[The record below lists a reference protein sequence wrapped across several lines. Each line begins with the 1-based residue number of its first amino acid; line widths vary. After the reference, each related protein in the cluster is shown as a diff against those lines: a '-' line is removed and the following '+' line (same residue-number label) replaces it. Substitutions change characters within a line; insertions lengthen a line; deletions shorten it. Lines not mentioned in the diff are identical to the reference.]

1 MDYDIAIIGY
11 GPVGAMAA
19 NMFGSSGLNIVV
31 IEPKKEIWN
40 IPRAVAL
47 DGQAQRIFQS
57 CGISNNIPVK
67 PIDGLTFINKKGQ
80 QIVYVDFTDHSTP
93 NGYSET
99 VGFSQPN
106 LGRTLREQAESYKNI
121 TFKLGSSLS
130 NLVASENNNELTV
143 MNNVTNETEVISS
156 KYLLACDG
164 ADSFVRKKLN
174 IPSFDYKCE
183 QDWIV
188 VDYELDPK
196 YEIQCSPHQ
205 ICDYQ
210 RPTTLAPIM
219 DRHIRWEFKYNSD
232 DNQAEMEDEQ
242 NIREMMRPHAWRINR
257 DLDISTGKLLRASKY
272 RFHGLIADNFKLYNC
287 FLLGDSAHQMP
298 PFLGQGLCQGIKD
311 VYNLHWKLTGV
322 INGTY
327 SKKIL
332 DTYSLERRAIV
343 KSVTETA
350 IKQGNIVG
358 TQNRYIA
365 LVRDFILN
373 CARQFPVLLNF
384 FQFYHPWPIKDGL
397 IDKSLFK
404 NKANGIVIPQPDI
417 NIRIEDKAFDQYIGY
432 KFALLVFDQDQEV
445 FDEIKSLDSVKI
457 FDENVHLLNANHP
470 FNADNNFVEWQKKH
484 NISAAIIR
492 PDRHVYGSCD
502 HHSIIQKIDK
512 LSNKLHN
519 NINSI
524 TS

>member
-1 MDYDIAIIGY
+1 MHYDIAIIGY

-19 NMFGSSGLNIVV
+19 SMFGSSGLNIVV

-57 CGISNNIPVK
+57 FGIINNIPVK
-67 PIDGLTFINKKGQ
+67 PIDGLTFINKKGK

-106 LGRTLREQAESYKNI
+106 LERTLREKAESYKNI

-130 NLVASENNNELTV
+130 NLVATENNNELTV
-143 MNNVTNETEVISS
+143 INNLTKETEIVSS
-156 KYLLACDG
+156 NYLLACDG
-164 ADSFVRKKLN
+164 ADSFVRKKLD

-232 DNQAEMEDEQ
+232 DNQAEMENEK

-322 INGTY
+322 IDGTY

-332 DTYSLERRAIV
+332 DTYSLERKAIV

-358 TQNRYIA
+358 SQNRYIA

-397 IDKSLFK
+397 IDKTLFK

-417 NIRIEDKAFDQYIGY
+417 NITIEDKAFDQYIGY
-432 KFALLVFDQDQEV
+432 KFALLVFNQDQGV
-445 FDEIKSLDSVKI
+445 FDEIK
-457 FDENVHLLNANHP
+457 
-470 FNADNNFVEWQKKH
+470 
-484 NISAAIIR
+484 
-492 PDRHVYGSCD
+492 
-502 HHSIIQKIDK
+502 
-512 LSNKLHN
+512 
-519 NINSI
+519 
-524 TS
+524 

>member
-1 MDYDIAIIGY
+1 M
-11 GPVGAMAA
+11 
-19 NMFGSSGLNIVV
+19 V
-31 IEPKKEIWN
+31 IEPKKEIWD

-106 LGRTLREQAESYKNI
+106 LERTLREQAESYKNI

-130 NLVASENNNELTV
+130 NLVATENNNELTV
-143 MNNVTNETEVISS
+143 MNNATNETEVISS

-164 ADSFVRKKLN
+164 ADSFVRKKLS

-188 VDYELDPK
+188 VDYELDPM

-257 DLDISTGKLLRASKY
+257 DLDISTGKLLRASRY

-332 DTYSLERRAIV
+332 DTYSLERKAIV

-365 LVRDFILN
+365 LVRDFVLN
-373 CARQFPVLLNF
+373 CARQFPV
-384 FQFYHPWPIKDGL
+384 
-397 IDKSLFK
+397 
-404 NKANGIVIPQPDI
+404 
-417 NIRIEDKAFDQYIGY
+417 
-432 KFALLVFDQDQEV
+432 
-445 FDEIKSLDSVKI
+445 SVSYT
-457 FDENVHLLNANHP
+457 HLTLP
-470 FNADNNFVEWQKKH
+470 TTPYV
-484 NISAAIIR
+484 
-492 PDRHVYGSCD
+492 
-502 HHSIIQKIDK
+502 
-512 LSNKLHN
+512 
-519 NINSI
+519 
-524 TS
+524 

>member
-1 MDYDIAIIGY
+1 MHYDIAIIGY

-19 NMFGSSGLNIVV
+19 SMFGSSGRNIVV

-57 CGISNNIPVK
+57 FGIINNIPVK
-67 PIDGLTFINKKGQ
+67 PIDGLTFINKKGK

-106 LGRTLREQAESYKNI
+106 LERTLREKAESYKNI

-130 NLVASENNNELTV
+130 NLVATENNNELTV
-143 MNNVTNETEVISS
+143 INNLTKETEIVSS

-164 ADSFVRKKLN
+164 ADSFVRKKLG

-232 DNQAEMEDEQ
+232 DNQAEMENEK

-272 RFHGLIADNFKLYNC
+272 RFHGLIADNFKFHNC

-322 INGTY
+322 IDGTY

-332 DTYSLERRAIV
+332 DTYSLERKAIV

-358 TQNRYIA
+358 SQNRYIA

-397 IDKSLFK
+397 IDKTLFK

-417 NIRIEDKAFDQYIGY
+417 NITIEDKAFDQYIGY
-432 KFALLVFDQDQEV
+432 KFALLVFNQDQGV

-457 FDENVHLLNANHP
+457 FDENIHLLNSNHP
-470 FNADNNFVEWQKKH
+470 FNADKNFVEWQKKY

-512 LSNKLHN
+512 LCNKLHN
-519 NINSI
+519 NINKIAS
-524 TS
+524 

>member
-1 MDYDIAIIGY
+1 
-11 GPVGAMAA
+11 
-19 NMFGSSGLNIVV
+19 
-31 IEPKKEIWN
+31 
-40 IPRAVAL
+40 
-47 DGQAQRIFQS
+47 
-57 CGISNNIPVK
+57 
-67 PIDGLTFINKKGQ
+67 
-80 QIVYVDFTDHSTP
+80 
-93 NGYSET
+93 
-99 VGFSQPN
+99 
-106 LGRTLREQAESYKNI
+106 
-121 TFKLGSSLS
+121 
-130 NLVASENNNELTV
+130 
-143 MNNVTNETEVISS
+143 
-156 KYLLACDG
+156 LLACDG
-164 ADSFVRKKLN
+164 ADSFVRKKLG

-196 YEIQCSPHQ
+196 YEIKCSPYQ

-210 RPTTLAPIM
+210 RPATLAPIM

-232 DNQAEMEDEQ
+232 DNQAEMENEQ
-242 NIREMMRPHAWRINR
+242 NIREMMRPHAWRINK

-272 RFHGLIADNFKLYNC
+272 RFHGLIAENFKLHNC

-332 DTYSLERRAIV
+332 DTYSLERKAIV

-350 IKQGNIVG
+350 IKQGNIIG
-358 TQNRYIA
+358 SQNKYIA
-365 LVRDFILN
+365 LIRDFILN

-397 IDKSLFK
+397 IDKTLFK
-404 NKANGIVIPQPDI
+404 NKANGVVIPQPDI
-417 NIRIEDKAFDQYIGY
+417 NITIEDKAFDQYIGY
-432 KFALLVFDQDQEV
+432 KFALLVFNQDQGV

-457 FDENVHLLNANHP
+457 FDENIHLLNSNHP
-470 FNADNNFVEWQKKH
+470 FNADKNFVEWQKKY

-512 LSNKLHN
+512 LSSKLHN
-519 NINSI
+519 NINKIAS
-524 TS
+524 

>member
-1 MDYDIAIIGY
+1 MHYDIAIIGY

-19 NMFGSSGLNIVV
+19 SMFGSSGLNIVV

-57 CGISNNIPVK
+57 FGIINNIPVK
-67 PIDGLTFINKKGQ
+67 PIDGLTFINKKGK

-106 LGRTLREQAESYKNI
+106 LERTLREKAESYKNI

-130 NLVASENNNELTV
+130 NLVATENNNELTII
-143 MNNVTNETEVISS
+143 NNLTKETEIVSS
-156 KYLLACDG
+156 NYLLACDG
-164 ADSFVRKKLN
+164 ADSFVRKKLD

-232 DNQAEMEDEQ
+232 DNQAEMENEK

-322 INGTY
+322 IDGTY

-332 DTYSLERRAIV
+332 DTYSLERKAIV

-358 TQNRYIA
+358 SQNRYIA

-397 IDKSLFK
+397 IDKTLFK

-417 NIRIEDKAFDQYIGY
+417 NITLEDKAFDQYIGY
-432 KFALLVFDQDQEV
+432 KFALLVFDQDQGV
-445 FDEIKSLDSVKI
+445 FDEIKSMDSVKI
-457 FDENVHLLNANHP
+457 FDENIHLLNSNHP
-470 FNADNNFVEWQKKH
+470 FNADKNFVEWQKKH

-512 LSNKLHN
+512 LSKKLHN
-519 NINSI
+519 NINKIAS
-524 TS
+524 

>member
-1 MDYDIAIIGY
+1 MHYDIAIIGY

-19 NMFGSSGLNIVV
+19 NMFGSSDLNIVV
-31 IEPKKEIWN
+31 IEPKKEIWD

-57 CGISNNIPVK
+57 CGIINDIPVN

-80 QIVYVDFTDHSTP
+80 KIVYVDFTEHSTP

-106 LGRTLREQAESYKNI
+106 LERTLRSRAELYKNI

-130 NLVASENNNELTV
+130 GLIATENNNELTV
-143 MNNVTNETEVISS
+143 INNLTNNTEIISS
-156 KYLLACDG
+156 TYLLACDG
-164 ADSFVRKKLN
+164 ADSFVRKKLS

-219 DRHIRWEFKYNSD
+219 GRHIRWEFKYNSD

-242 NIREMMRPHAWRINR
+242 NIREMMRPHAWRINA

-272 RFHGLIADNFKLYNC
+272 RFHGLIADNFKSNNC

-298 PFLGQGLCQGIKD
+298 PFLGQGLCQGVKD

-332 DTYSLERRAIV
+332 DTYSLERKAIV

-358 TQNRYIA
+358 TQNKYVA

-373 CARQFPVLLNF
+373 CARQFPALLNF
-384 FQFYHPWPIKDGL
+384 FQFYHPWPIKEGL
-397 IDKSLFK
+397 IDKTLFK
-404 NKANGIVIPQPDI
+404 NKSNGIVIPQPDI
-417 NIRIEDKAFDQYIGY
+417 NIKIEDKAFDQYIGY

-445 FDEIKSLDSVKI
+445 FDKIKSLDSVKI
-457 FDENVHLLNANHP
+457 FDGNIHLLNPMHP
-470 FNADNNFVEWQKKH
+470 FNADKSFVEWQKKH
-484 NISAAIIR
+484 NISAVIIR
-492 PDRHVYGSCD
+492 PDRHVYGCCD

-519 NINSI
+519 SINGTIS
-524 TS
+524 

>member
-1 MDYDIAIIGY
+1 M
-11 GPVGAMAA
+11 
-19 NMFGSSGLNIVV
+19 
-31 IEPKKEIWN
+31 
-40 IPRAVAL
+40 
-47 DGQAQRIFQS
+47 
-57 CGISNNIPVK
+57 
-67 PIDGLTFINKKGQ
+67 
-80 QIVYVDFTDHSTP
+80 
-93 NGYSET
+93 
-99 VGFSQPN
+99 
-106 LGRTLREQAESYKNI
+106 
-121 TFKLGSSLS
+121 
-130 NLVASENNNELTV
+130 
-143 MNNVTNETEVISS
+143 
-156 KYLLACDG
+156 LACDG

-272 RFHGLIADNFKLYNC
+272 RFHGLVADNFKLYNC

>member
-1 MDYDIAIIGY
+1 MHYDIAIIGY

-19 NMFGSSGLNIVV
+19 SMFGSSGLNIVV

-57 CGISNNIPVK
+57 FGIINNIPVK
-67 PIDGLTFINKKGQ
+67 PIDGLTFINKKGK

-106 LGRTLREQAESYKNI
+106 LERTLREKAESYKNI

-130 NLVASENNNELTV
+130 NLVATENNNELTV
-143 MNNVTNETEVISS
+143 INNLTKETEIVSS

-164 ADSFVRKKLN
+164 ADSFVRKKLD
-174 IPSFDYKCE
+174 ITSFDYKCE

-210 RPTTLAPIM
+210 RPTTLAAIM

-519 NINSI
+519 NIN
-524 TS
+524 

>member
-1 MDYDIAIIGY
+1 MHYDIAIIGY

-19 NMFGSSGLNIVV
+19 NMFGSSDLNIVV
-31 IEPKKEIWN
+31 IEPKKEIWD

-57 CGISNNIPVK
+57 CGIINDIPVN
-67 PIDGLTFINKKGQ
+67 PIDGLTFINKNGQ
-80 QIVYVDFTDHSTP
+80 KLVYVDFTEHSTP

-106 LGRTLREQAESYKNI
+106 LERTLRSRAELYKNI

-130 NLVASENNNELTV
+130 GLIATENNNELTV
-143 MNNVTNETEVISS
+143 INNLTNNTEIISS
-156 KYLLACDG
+156 TYLLACDG
-164 ADSFVRKKLN
+164 ADSFVRKKLS

-219 DRHIRWEFKYNSD
+219 GRHIRWEFKYNSD

-242 NIREMMRPHAWRINR
+242 NIREMMRPHAWRINA

-272 RFHGLIADNFKLYNC
+272 RFHGLIADNFKSNNC

-298 PFLGQGLCQGIKD
+298 PFLGQGLCQGVKD

-332 DTYSLERRAIV
+332 DTYSLERKAIV

-358 TQNRYIA
+358 TQNKYVA

-373 CARQFPVLLNF
+373 CARQFPALLNF
-384 FQFYHPWPIKDGL
+384 FQFYHPWPIKEGL
-397 IDKSLFK
+397 IDKTLFK
-404 NKANGIVIPQPDI
+404 NKANGIVIPQPDT
-417 NIRIEDKAFDQYIGY
+417 NIKIEDKAFDQYIGY

-445 FDEIKSLDSVKI
+445 FDKIKSLDSVKI
-457 FDENVHLLNANHP
+457 FDGNIHLLNPTHP
-470 FNADNNFVEWQKKH
+470 FNADKSFVEWQKKH
-484 NISAAIIR
+484 NISAVIIR
-492 PDRHVYGSCD
+492 PDRHVYGCCD

-519 NINSI
+519 SINGTIS
-524 TS
+524 

>member
-1 MDYDIAIIGY
+1 MHYDIAIIGY

-19 NMFGSSGLNIVV
+19 SMFGSSGLNIVV

-57 CGISNNIPVK
+57 FGIINNIPVK
-67 PIDGLTFINKKGQ
+67 PIDGLTFINKKGK

-106 LGRTLREQAESYKNI
+106 LERTLREKAESYKNI

-130 NLVASENNNELTV
+130 NLFATENNNELTII
-143 MNNVTNETEVISS
+143 NNLTKETEIVSS
-156 KYLLACDG
+156 NYLLACDG
-164 ADSFVRKKLN
+164 ADSFVRKKLD

-232 DNQAEMEDEQ
+232 DNQAEMENEK

-322 INGTY
+322 IDGTY

-332 DTYSLERRAIV
+332 DTYSLERKAIV

-358 TQNRYIA
+358 SQNRYIA

-397 IDKSLFK
+397 IDKTLFK

-417 NIRIEDKAFDQYIGY
+417 NITLEDKAFDQYIGY
-432 KFALLVFDQDQEV
+432 KFALLVFDQDQGV

-457 FDENVHLLNANHP
+457 FDENIHLLNSNHP
-470 FNADNNFVEWQKKH
+470 FNADKNFVEWQKKH

-512 LSNKLHN
+512 LSKKLHN
-519 NINSI
+519 NINKIAS
-524 TS
+524 

>member
-1 MDYDIAIIGY
+1 MHYDIAIIGY

-19 NMFGSSGLNIVV
+19 SMFGSSGLNIVV

-57 CGISNNIPVK
+57 FGIINNIPVK
-67 PIDGLTFINKKGQ
+67 PIDGLTFINKKGK

-106 LGRTLREQAESYKNI
+106 LERTLREKAESYKNI

-130 NLVASENNNELTV
+130 NLVATENNNELTV
-143 MNNVTNETEVISS
+143 INNLTKETEIVSS
-156 KYLLACDG
+156 NYLLACDG
-164 ADSFVRKKLN
+164 ADSFVRKKLD

-232 DNQAEMEDEQ
+232 DNQAEMENEK

-322 INGTY
+322 IDGTY

-332 DTYSLERRAIV
+332 DTYSLERKAIV

-358 TQNRYIA
+358 SQNRYIA

-397 IDKSLFK
+397 IDKTLFK

-417 NIRIEDKAFDQYIGY
+417 NITIEDKAFDQYIGY
-432 KFALLVFDQDQEV
+432 KFALLVFNQDQGV
-445 FDEIKSLDSVKI
+445 T
-457 FDENVHLLNANHP
+457 P
-470 FNADNNFVEWQKKH
+470 
-484 NISAAIIR
+484 
-492 PDRHVYGSCD
+492 
-502 HHSIIQKIDK
+502 
-512 LSNKLHN
+512 
-519 NINSI
+519 
-524 TS
+524 

>member
-1 MDYDIAIIGY
+1 MHYDIAIIGY

-19 NMFGSSGLNIVV
+19 NMFGSSDLNIVV
-31 IEPKKEIWN
+31 IEPKKEIWD

-57 CGISNNIPVK
+57 CGIINDIPVN
-67 PIDGLTFINKKGQ
+67 PIDGLTFINKNGQ
-80 QIVYVDFTDHSTP
+80 KLVYVDFTEHSTP

-106 LGRTLREQAESYKNI
+106 LERTLRSRAELYKNI

-130 NLVASENNNELTV
+130 GLIATENNNELTV
-143 MNNVTNETEVISS
+143 INNLTNNTEIISS
-156 KYLLACDG
+156 TYLLACDG
-164 ADSFVRKKLN
+164 ADSFVRKKLS

-219 DRHIRWEFKYNSD
+219 GRHIRWEFKYNSD

-242 NIREMMRPHAWRINR
+242 NIREMMRPHAWRINA

-272 RFHGLIADNFKLYNC
+272 RFHGLIADNFKSNNC

-298 PFLGQGLCQGIKD
+298 PFLGQGLCQGVKD

-332 DTYSLERRAIV
+332 DTYSLERKAIV

-358 TQNRYIA
+358 TQNKYVA

-373 CARQFPVLLNF
+373 CARQFPALLNF
-384 FQFYHPWPIKDGL
+384 FQFYHPWPIKEGL
-397 IDKSLFK
+397 IDKTLFK
-404 NKANGIVIPQPDI
+404 NKSNGIVIPQPDT
-417 NIRIEDKAFDQYIGY
+417 NIKIEDKAFDQYIGY

-445 FDEIKSLDSVKI
+445 FDKIKSLDSVKI
-457 FDENVHLLNANHP
+457 FDGNIHLLNPTHP
-470 FNADNNFVEWQKKH
+470 FNADKSFVEWQKKH
-484 NISAAIIR
+484 NISAVIIR
-492 PDRHVYGSCD
+492 PDRHVYGCCD

-519 NINSI
+519 SINGTIS
-524 TS
+524 

>member
-1 MDYDIAIIGY
+1 
-11 GPVGAMAA
+11 
-19 NMFGSSGLNIVV
+19 
-31 IEPKKEIWN
+31 
-40 IPRAVAL
+40 
-47 DGQAQRIFQS
+47 
-57 CGISNNIPVK
+57 
-67 PIDGLTFINKKGQ
+67 
-80 QIVYVDFTDHSTP
+80 
-93 NGYSET
+93 
-99 VGFSQPN
+99 
-106 LGRTLREQAESYKNI
+106 
-121 TFKLGSSLS
+121 
-130 NLVASENNNELTV
+130 
-143 MNNVTNETEVISS
+143 MNNVTNEIEVISS
-156 KYLLACDG
+156 RYLLACDG

-196 YEIQCSPHQ
+196 YEIQCSPRL

-272 RFHGLIADNFKLYNC
+272 RFHGLVADNFKLYNC

-384 FQFYHPWPIKDGL
+384 FQFYHPWPIEEGL
-397 IDKSLFK
+397 IDKTLFK

>member
-1 MDYDIAIIGY
+1 MHYDIAIIGY

-19 NMFGSSGLNIVV
+19 SMFGSSGLNIVV
-31 IEPKKEIWN
+31 IEPKKEIWD

-57 CGISNNIPVK
+57 CGIINNIPVK
-67 PIDGLTFINKKGQ
+67 PIDGLTFINKKGH

-106 LGRTLREQAESYKNI
+106 LERTLREQAESYKNI

-130 NLVASENNNELTV
+130 NLVATENNNELTV
-143 MNNVTNETEVISS
+143 MNNVTNETEVFSS

-164 ADSFVRKKLN
+164 ADSFVRKKLS

-232 DNQAEMEDEQ
+232 DNQAEMEDER

-332 DTYSLERRAIV
+332 DTYSLERKAIV

-384 FQFYHPWPIKDGL
+384 FQFYHPWPIEEGL
-397 IDKSLFK
+397 IDKTLFK

-417 NIRIEDKAFDQYIGY
+417 NITIEDKAFDQYIGY
-432 KFALLVFDQDQEV
+432 KFALLVFNQDQEV

-457 FDENVHLLNANHP
+457 FNDNIHLLNSNHP
-470 FNADNNFVEWQKKH
+470 FNADMSFVEWQKKY
-484 NISAAIIR
+484 NISAVIIR
-492 PDRHVYGSCD
+492 PDRHVYGCCD
-502 HHSIIQKIDK
+502 NHAIIQKIDK
-512 LSNKLHN
+512 LSIELHN
-519 NINSI
+519 KINN
-524 TS
+524 TTT

>member
-57 CGISNNIPVK
+57 FGIINNIPVK
-67 PIDGLTFINKKGQ
+67 PIDGLTFINKKGK

-106 LGRTLREQAESYKNI
+106 LERTLREKAESYKNI
-121 TFKLGSSLS
+121 TFKLGSSLT

-219 DRHIRWEFKYNSD
+219 DQHIRWEFKYNSD

-417 NIRIEDKAFDQYIGY
+417 NITIEDKAFDQYIGY

>member
-1 MDYDIAIIGY
+1 MHYDIAIIGY

-19 NMFGSSGLNIVV
+19 NMFGSSDLNIVV
-31 IEPKKEIWN
+31 IEPKKEIWD

-57 CGISNNIPVK
+57 CGIINDIPVN
-67 PIDGLTFINKKGQ
+67 PIDGLTFINKNGQ
-80 QIVYVDFTDHSTP
+80 KLVYVDFTEHSTP

-106 LGRTLREQAESYKNI
+106 LERTLRSRAELYKNI

-130 NLVASENNNELTV
+130 DLIATENNNELTV
-143 MNNVTNETEVISS
+143 INNLTNNTEILSS
-156 KYLLACDG
+156 TYLLACDG
-164 ADSFVRKKLN
+164 ADSFVRKKLS

-219 DRHIRWEFKYNSD
+219 GRHIRWEFKYNSD

-242 NIREMMRPHAWRINR
+242 NIRKMMRPHAWRINA

-272 RFHGLIADNFKLYNC
+272 RFHGLIADNFKSNNC

-298 PFLGQGLCQGIKD
+298 PFLGQGLCQGVKD

-332 DTYSLERRAIV
+332 DTYSLERKAIV

-358 TQNRYIA
+358 TQNKYVA

-373 CARQFPVLLNF
+373 CARQFPALLNF
-384 FQFYHPWPIKDGL
+384 FQFYHPWPIKEGL
-397 IDKSLFK
+397 IDKTLFK
-404 NKANGIVIPQPDI
+404 NKSNGIVIPQPDT
-417 NIRIEDKAFDQYIGY
+417 NIKIEDKAFDQYIGY

-445 FDEIKSLDSVKI
+445 FDKIKSLDSVKI
-457 FDENVHLLNANHP
+457 FDGNIHLLNPTHP
-470 FNADNNFVEWQKKH
+470 FNADKSFVEWQKKH
-484 NISAAIIR
+484 NISAVIIR
-492 PDRHVYGSCD
+492 PDRHVYGCCD

-519 NINSI
+519 SINGTIS
-524 TS
+524 

>member
-1 MDYDIAIIGY
+1 MHYDIAIIGY

-19 NMFGSSGLNIVV
+19 NMFGSSDLNIVV
-31 IEPKKEIWN
+31 IEPKKEIWD

-57 CGISNNIPVK
+57 CGIINDIPVN
-67 PIDGLTFINKKGQ
+67 PIDGLTFINKNGQ
-80 QIVYVDFTDHSTP
+80 KLVYVDFTEHSTP

-106 LGRTLREQAESYKNI
+106 LERTLRSRAELYKNI

-130 NLVASENNNELTV
+130 DLIATENNNELTV
-143 MNNVTNETEVISS
+143 INNLTNNTEIISS
-156 KYLLACDG
+156 TYLLACDG
-164 ADSFVRKKLN
+164 ADSFVRKKLS

-219 DRHIRWEFKYNSD
+219 GRHIRWEFKYNSD

-242 NIREMMRPHAWRINR
+242 NIRKMMRPHAWRINA

-272 RFHGLIADNFKLYNC
+272 RFHGLIADNFKSNNC

-298 PFLGQGLCQGIKD
+298 PFLGQGLCQGVKD

-332 DTYSLERRAIV
+332 DTYSLERKAIV

-358 TQNRYIA
+358 TQNKYVA

-373 CARQFPVLLNF
+373 CARQFPALLNF
-384 FQFYHPWPIKDGL
+384 FQFYHPWPIKEGL
-397 IDKSLFK
+397 IDKTLFK
-404 NKANGIVIPQPDI
+404 NKSNGIVIPQPDT
-417 NIRIEDKAFDQYIGY
+417 NIKIEDKAFDQYIGY

-445 FDEIKSLDSVKI
+445 FDKIKSLDSVKI
-457 FDENVHLLNANHP
+457 FDGNIHLLNPMHP
-470 FNADNNFVEWQKKH
+470 FNADKSFVEWQKKH
-484 NISAAIIR
+484 NISAVIIR
-492 PDRHVYGSCD
+492 PDRHVYGCCD

-519 NINSI
+519 SINGTIS
-524 TS
+524 

>member
-1 MDYDIAIIGY
+1 MHYDIAIIGY

-19 NMFGSSGLNIVV
+19 SMFGSSGLNIVV

-57 CGISNNIPVK
+57 FGIINNIPVK
-67 PIDGLTFINKKGQ
+67 PIDGLTFINKKGK

-106 LGRTLREQAESYKNI
+106 LERTLREKAESYKNI

-130 NLVASENNNELTV
+130 NLVATENNNELTV
-143 MNNVTNETEVISS
+143 INNLTKETEIVSS

-164 ADSFVRKKLN
+164 ADSFVRKKLD
-174 IPSFDYKCE
+174 ITSFDYKCE

-210 RPTTLAPIM
+210 RPTTLAAIM

-519 NINSI
+519 NINKIAS
-524 TS
+524 

>member
-1 MDYDIAIIGY
+1 MHYDIAIIGY

-19 NMFGSSGLNIVV
+19 SMFGSSGLNIVV

-57 CGISNNIPVK
+57 FGIINNIPVK
-67 PIDGLTFINKKGQ
+67 PIDGLTFINKKGK

-106 LGRTLREQAESYKNI
+106 LERTLREKAESYKNI

-130 NLVASENNNELTV
+130 NLVATENNNELTV
-143 MNNVTNETEVISS
+143 INNLTKETEIVSS
-156 KYLLACDG
+156 NYLLACDG
-164 ADSFVRKKLN
+164 ADSFVRKKLD

-232 DNQAEMEDEQ
+232 DNQAEMENEK

-322 INGTY
+322 IDGTY

-332 DTYSLERRAIV
+332 DTYSLERKAIV

-358 TQNRYIA
+358 SQNRYIA

-397 IDKSLFK
+397 IDKTLFK

-417 NIRIEDKAFDQYIGY
+417 NITIEDKAFDQYIGY
-432 KFALLVFDQDQEV
+432 KFALLVFNQDQGV

-457 FDENVHLLNANHP
+457 FDENIHLLNSNHP
-470 FNADNNFVEWQKKH
+470 FNADKNFVEWQKKH

-519 NINSI
+519 NINKIAS
-524 TS
+524 

>member
-19 NMFGSSGLNIVV
+19 SMFGSSGLNIVV

-57 CGISNNIPVK
+57 FGIINNIPVK
-67 PIDGLTFINKKGQ
+67 PIDGLTFINKKGK

-106 LGRTLREQAESYKNI
+106 LERTLREQAESYKNI

-143 MNNVTNETEVISS
+143 INNVTNETEVISS

>member
-1 MDYDIAIIGY
+1 MHYDIAIIGY

-19 NMFGSSGLNIVV
+19 NMFGSSDLNIVV
-31 IEPKKEIWN
+31 IEPKKEIWD

-57 CGISNNIPVK
+57 CGIINDIPVN
-67 PIDGLTFINKKGQ
+67 PIDGLTFINKNGQ
-80 QIVYVDFTDHSTP
+80 KLVYVDFTEHSTP

-106 LGRTLREQAESYKNI
+106 LERTLRSRAELYKNI

-130 NLVASENNNELTV
+130 GLIATENNNELTV
-143 MNNVTNETEVISS
+143 INNLTNNTEIISS
-156 KYLLACDG
+156 SYLLACDG
-164 ADSFVRKKLN
+164 ADSFVRKKLS

-219 DRHIRWEFKYNSD
+219 GRHIRWEFKYNSD

-242 NIREMMRPHAWRINR
+242 NIREMMRPHAWRINA

-272 RFHGLIADNFKLYNC
+272 RFHGLIADNFKSNNC

-298 PFLGQGLCQGIKD
+298 PFLGQGLCQGVKD

-332 DTYSLERRAIV
+332 DTYSLERKAIV

-358 TQNRYIA
+358 TQNKYVA

-373 CARQFPVLLNF
+373 CARQFPALLNF
-384 FQFYHPWPIKDGL
+384 FQFYHPWPIKEGL
-397 IDKSLFK
+397 IDKTLFK
-404 NKANGIVIPQPDI
+404 NKANGIVIPQPDT
-417 NIRIEDKAFDQYIGY
+417 NIKIEDKAFDQYIGY

-445 FDEIKSLDSVKI
+445 FDKIKSLDSVKI
-457 FDENVHLLNANHP
+457 FDGNIHLLSPDHQ
-470 FNADNNFVEWQKKH
+470 FNADKSFVEWQKKH
-484 NISAAIIR
+484 NISAVIIR
-492 PDRHVYGSCD
+492 PDRHVYGCCD

-519 NINSI
+519 SINGTIS
-524 TS
+524 